1 MIRIVN
7 ERQYVEDMLLSK
19 KMNVK
24 RPNKDI
30 NSLIKYL
37 YEQNPK
43 ITKQELIQKV
53 NEFLLE
59 VTQNELAVK
68 RWQVSVK
75 ECVDNFM
82 SYAPKFKGLSHVE
95 SVIITKHEI
104 DMIMDL
110 NDKKLEYVAFALLV
124 YLKIKNA
131 ITGRLDN
138 LYVPNDEPDIRMIK
152 KISGLKITVK
162 DIALQINELQN
173 RGYTMNGNGGAVTAK
188 LGYVDYDSEDEIEIL
203 DFTVENIHLYYKSVI
218 EDGKLIYCEECGQ
231 VVYEKSKTARTK
243 YCKKCKKEVETEQTR
258 KRVEKHRQM

>member
-68 RWQVSVK
+68 RWKVSVK

-152 KISGLKITVK
+152 KISGLKMTVK

-203 DFTVENIHLYYKSVI
+203 DFTVENIHLYYKAI
-218 EDGKLIYCEECGQ
+218 ITDGRLIYCKECGKL
-231 VVYEKSKTARTK
+231 VLEKSVEGRPTS
-243 YCKKCKKEVETEQTR
+243 YCKKCR
-258 KRVEKHRQM
+258 KQKDVEKTLRSRAKK

>member
-152 KISGLKITVK
+152 KISGLKMTVK

-203 DFTVENIHLYYKSVI
+203 DFTVENIHLYYKVI
-218 EDGKLIYCEECGQ
+218 ITGGRLIYCQECGKLVH
-231 VVYEKSKTARTK
+231 VVNKQDNSKK
-243 YCKKCKKEVETEQTR
+243 YCKKCSKEKMIESDKKYNTKR
-258 KRVEKHRQM
+258 KK